1 MSKATSSSK
10 SAGEAS
16 TIQPSHLRFPVVG
29 IGASAGG
36 LQALLKLFENLPSNT
51 GMTFVVVMHL
61 SPKHESTADRILQK
75 VTKMKVSQVTQPVP
89 IEQNCVYLISPAQ
102 QLTMNDGYLRVAPL
116 KNDQPRHIAIDLFL
130 RTLADA
136 HSERAISLILS
147 GSGSDGAAGMCRVKE
162 QGGVTLCQ
170 APDDA
175 EYDSMP
181 RAAIA
186 TGQVDFVLPVADLP
200 QKLLELWETM
210 RTIQLTADVHMQA
223 SVRAELDE
231 EQASAAETALREIIS
246 ILRTRTGH
254 DFKHYKRATVIRRIE
269 RRMQVNQLR
278 DLPAYRTFLQNTPK
292 ETTQLLGDM
301 LIGVTNFFR
310 DREAFEALERDVI
323 PRLFE
328 MTTDE
333 EAQVR
338 VWSAGCSFGEEAY
351 SMAML
356 LSDHAQLTESNRK
369 FQVFATDIDER
380 SIAIGRS
387 GVYPEA
393 IIPDIAPQRLRQYF
407 SKEQSRYRV
416 KKEIRERVLFAMH
429 NLLRDPPFS
438 KVHLISCRNL
448 LIYLDREVQAEIL
461 RMFHF
466 ALQPGG
472 YLMLGSSE
480 SADACSDLFV
490 AVDKKNRIFR
500 TKAST
505 SVGRSSAQLAVNVY
519 PGVAVETSK
528 RMPQSARISFAE
540 VHRRVLE
547 QYAPPSVIVNHDSQI
562 VHMSEQVGRYLR
574 HAGGEP
580 SHSLLSLIHPSLRL
594 ELRTAL
600 FQAFQTGKSVEARR
614 VKHERD
620 GITTFIN
627 MVVRPF
633 RDLDTDF
640 ALVIFD
646 EVEETMS
653 EDPKPAHVDAKDNV
667 LAQLES
673 ELQRT
678 KEQLQGTI
686 EQSETS
692 TEELKASN
700 EELQAIN
707 EELRSTTEE
716 LETSKE
722 ELQSINEELITV
734 NLELKTKVEETSK
747 INDDLQNLIAST
759 DIATVFVDHQMRIKS
774 FTPRATE
781 IFNII
786 ASDHGRSLLDI
797 THRLDYPDM
806 AIDASKTFESL
817 RSLEREVAGVNGKWY
832 IARILPY
839 RTTDNMIDG
848 AVLTFIDITQRRQ
861 AEDKARQSEERLRL
875 VAESTQ
881 DYIIV
886 TLDHQGCITGWNKGA
901 EQAYG
906 HNEDQVIGKHAELI
920 YGDDE
925 QRKERVDRQLQGADQ
940 TGRVEDDCWHIRKD
954 GTRFFCN
961 VVVTALPNGGPNGYA
976 MIGRDITGKKRAEA
990 EQENRLEQNQRN
1002 IRMRDEFFAMM
1013 SHELKHPLN
1022 LIQLNA
1028 ELVARL
1034 SVVKTQAV
1042 AARAVE
1048 TILNAVSSQAR
1059 IIDDLLDL
1067 SRINTGKLKLN
1078 IGPVIVQ
1085 NILEEI
1091 TSVLSA
1097 EAWEKDISIE
1107 VDLPAAAC
1115 DPLVAEADPV
1125 RVEQILWNLL
1135 NNAVKFT
1142 PDGGAIHVSL
1152 GQEGEMLKVTVRDD
1166 GQGIGAESLPKIFD
1180 LFGQAPEGHRAPR
1193 KPGLGIGLAL
1203 VRELIEA
1210 QGGRIEAQSPGLGQ
1224 GSTFTVWLPAYQS
1237 FVDADF
1243 IEQPAGGQFTGV
1255 RVLLVD
1261 DSDDIREVMQ
1271 ALLELEGALVDTAGD
1286 GEGALALLDGNRYDL
1301 ILSDISM
1308 PGMDGHELMRR
1319 IRQLGGW
1326 EKTPAIA
1333 LTGFGAATD
1342 VDLAYKAGFNAHVS
1356 KPVSLETLQRTAMEL
1371 GALNG

>member
-1 MSKATSSSK
+1 M
-10 SAGEAS
+10 
-16 TIQPSHLRFPVVG
+16 
-29 IGASAGG
+29 
-36 LQALLKLFENLPSNT
+36 
-51 GMTFVVVMHL
+51 
-61 SPKHESTADRILQK
+61 
-75 VTKMKVSQVTQPVP
+75 
-89 IEQNCVYLISPAQ
+89 
-102 QLTMNDGYLRVAPL
+102 
-116 KNDQPRHIAIDLFL
+116 
-130 RTLADA
+130 
-136 HSERAISLILS
+136 
-147 GSGSDGAAGMCRVKE
+147 
-162 QGGVTLCQ
+162 
-170 APDDA
+170 
-175 EYDSMP
+175 
-181 RAAIA
+181 
-186 TGQVDFVLPVADLP
+186 
-200 QKLLELWETM
+200 
-210 RTIQLTADVHMQA
+210 
-223 SVRAELDE
+223 
-231 EQASAAETALREIIS
+231 
-246 ILRTRTGH
+246 
-254 DFKHYKRATVIRRIE
+254 
-269 RRMQVNQLR
+269 
-278 DLPAYRTFLQNTPK
+278 
-292 ETTQLLGDM
+292 
-301 LIGVTNFFR
+301 
-310 DREAFEALERDVI
+310 
-323 PRLFE
+323 
-328 MTTDE
+328 
-333 EAQVR
+333 
-338 VWSAGCSFGEEAY
+338 
-351 SMAML
+351 
-356 LSDHAQLTESNRK
+356 
-369 FQVFATDIDER
+369 
-380 SIAIGRS
+380 
-387 GVYPEA
+387 
-393 IIPDIAPQRLRQYF
+393 
-407 SKEQSRYRV
+407 
-416 KKEIRERVLFAMH
+416 
-429 NLLRDPPFS
+429 
-438 KVHLISCRNL
+438 
-448 LIYLDREVQAEIL
+448 
-461 RMFHF
+461 
-466 ALQPGG
+466 
-472 YLMLGSSE
+472 
-480 SADACSDLFV
+480 
-490 AVDKKNRIFR
+490 
-500 TKAST
+500 
-505 SVGRSSAQLAVNVY
+505 
-519 PGVAVETSK
+519 
-528 RMPQSARISFAE
+528 
-540 VHRRVLE
+540 
-547 QYAPPSVIVNHDSQI
+547 
-562 VHMSEQVGRYLR
+562 
-574 HAGGEP
+574 
-580 SHSLLSLIHPSLRL
+580 
-594 ELRTAL
+594 
-600 FQAFQTGKSVEARR
+600 
-614 VKHERD
+614 
-620 GITTFIN
+620 
-627 MVVRPF
+627 
-633 RDLDTDF
+633 
-640 ALVIFD
+640 
-646 EVEETMS
+646 
-653 EDPKPAHVDAKDNV
+653 
-667 LAQLES
+667 
-673 ELQRT
+673 
-678 KEQLQGTI
+678 
-686 EQSETS
+686 
-692 TEELKASN
+692 
-700 EELQAIN
+700 
-707 EELRSTTEE
+707 
-716 LETSKE
+716 
-722 ELQSINEELITV
+722 
-734 NLELKTKVEETSK
+734 
-747 INDDLQNLIAST
+747 
-759 DIATVFVDHQMRIKS
+759 
-774 FTPRATE
+774 
-781 IFNII
+781 
-786 ASDHGRSLLDI
+786 
-797 THRLDYPDM
+797 
-806 AIDASKTFESL
+806 
-817 RSLEREVAGVNGKWY
+817 
-832 IARILPY
+832 
-839 RTTDNMIDG
+839 
-848 AVLTFIDITQRRQ
+848 
-861 AEDKARQSEERLRL
+861 
-875 VAESTQ
+875 
-881 DYIIV
+881 
-886 TLDHQGCITGWNKGA
+886 
-901 EQAYG
+901 
-906 HNEDQVIGKHAELI
+906 
-920 YGDDE
+920 
-925 QRKERVDRQLQGADQ
+925 QGADQ